1 MMSQKPGSKLNRGS
15 NGSTRFENWTKA
27 ESRTD
32 RTENELEIENG
43 LSIRTCLLCGPEQG
57 RELHTRNGAYWARAG
72 YIGAHGLKQLALSF
86 NSKLLSFFL
95 FFFLRWDHNPVIYLL
110 SEIHSCSIIEK
121 WRHYFHS
128 TGKVEF
134 SSHNYL
140 FWLFFHCKFF
150 FWHIEFLEIKSRNE
164 SWIIMIVIIYL
175 HGKFALLCFE
185 WPESHPGGKPRVAI
199 NGRTFPP
206 SDHIR

>member
-1 MMSQKPGSKLNRGS
+1 MVPSVMNLSMFISLNWSLFRSFLAISWDDWTNYPNCRWQCTSNWHYWWWPIMMSQKPGSKLNRGS

-95 FFFLRWDHNPVIYLL
+95 FFFPSMRSQSCHLPIKWDSFLFNHREVEALL
-110 SEIHSCSIIEK
+110 S
-121 WRHYFHS
+121 FD
-128 TGKVEF
+128 G
-134 SSHNYL
+134 
-140 FWLFFHCKFF
+140 
-150 FWHIEFLEIKSRNE
+150 
-164 SWIIMIVIIYL
+164 
-175 HGKFALLCFE
+175 
-185 WPESHPGGKPRVAI
+185 
-199 NGRTFPP
+199 
-206 SDHIR
+206 